1 MSTLITLFILI
12 EVPRITVEGI
22 RWRELGARA
31 VDVICHNVAGCQ
43 CLYPGQPWDWAVQLG
58 DWLAESGDRE
68 GALAAYRQALE
79 WKPGDEGI
87 AAKIWA
93 LGGISLEGS
102 NDREI
107 ILDYLCKG
115 GIFEKDKGR

>member
-1 MSTLITLFILI
+1 MNPLRRMSYVNSDYSFHFSLIG
-12 EVPRITVEGI
+12 VPRITVEGI

-79 WKPGDEGI
+79 WKPGDGGI
-87 AAKIWA
+87 AAKIRA
-93 LGGISLEGS
+93 LE
-102 NDREI
+102 DRQE
-107 ILDYLCKG
+107 
-115 GIFEKDKGR
+115 

>member
-1 MSTLITLFILI
+1 
-12 EVPRITVEGI
+12 VEGI
-22 RWRELGARA
+22 RWGELEARA

-43 CLYPGQPWDWAVQLG
+43 RLYPGQPW